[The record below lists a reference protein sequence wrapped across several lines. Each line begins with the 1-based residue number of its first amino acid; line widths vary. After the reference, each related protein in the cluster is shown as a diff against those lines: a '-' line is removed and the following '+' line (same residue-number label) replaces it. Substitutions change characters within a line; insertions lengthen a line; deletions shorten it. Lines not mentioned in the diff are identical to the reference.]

1 MKPEE
6 IITLINAGYTKAEI
20 QAMEQPAPDPEP
32 IAPAPAPKPEQPAPE
47 PEPDQEQPAPEPE
60 QPALKNNSTDEI
72 AKYITALTA
81 QVSSLTKQIQ
91 RSNLLNAQQPPA
103 PEADS
108 AEKILASIITPKH

>member
-6 IITLINAGYTKAEI
+6 ILTLIGAGYTKAEI
-20 QAMEQPAPDPEP
+20 QAMEQPAPEVKPA
-32 IAPAPAPKPEQPAPE
+32 APNQDSPAPE
-47 PEPDQEQPAPEPE
+47 PDQPAPDQDPPAPEPD

>member
-6 IITLINAGYTKAEI
+6 ILTLIGAGYTKAEI
-20 QAMEQPAPDPEP
+20 QAMEQPAQEPE
-32 IAPAPAPKPEQPAPE
+32 PEQPAPAQE
-47 PEPDQEQPAPEPE
+47 QPAPEQEPDQEQPAPDPE

-103 PEADS
+103 PAADS

>member
-6 IITLINAGYTKAEI
+6 ILTLIGAGYTKAEI
-20 QAMEQPAPDPEP
+20 QAMEQPAP
-32 IAPAPAPKPEQPAPE
+32 EQPAPE
-47 PEPDQEQPAPEPE
+47 PEQPAPDPDQPAPEPD

-103 PEADS
+103 PAADS
-108 AEKILASIITPKH
+108 AEKILASIITPNH

>member
-6 IITLINAGYTKAEI
+6 ILTLIGAGYTKAEI
-20 QAMEQPAPDPEP
+20 QAMEQPAPDPE
-32 IAPAPAPKPEQPAPE
+32 APAPSPAPDPEQPAPE
-47 PEPDQEQPAPEPE
+47 QDPPAPEPE

>member
-6 IITLINAGYTKAEI
+6 ILTLIGAGYTKAEI
-20 QAMEQPAPDPEP
+20 QAMEQPAPEQS
-32 IAPAPAPKPEQPAPE
+32 APAQEQPAPE
-47 PEPDQEQPAPEPE
+47 QEPDQEQPAPDPE

-103 PEADS
+103 PAADS

>member
-32 IAPAPAPKPEQPAPE
+32 IAPEQDPPAPE
-47 PEPDQEQPAPEPE
+47 PGPITPDQDPPAPDQE

-103 PEADS
+103 PAADS

>member
-6 IITLINAGYTKAEI
+6 ILTLIGAGYTKAEI
-20 QAMEQPAPDPEP
+20 QAMEQSAPDPEP
-32 IAPAPAPKPEQPAPE
+32 IAPAQEQPAPD

-103 PEADS
+103 PDADS

>member
-20 QAMEQPAPDPEP
+20 QAMEQPAPEP
-32 IAPAPAPKPEQPAPE
+32 AQEQPAPE
-47 PEPDQEQPAPEPE
+47 PEPDQEQPAPEPEQPAPEPE

-103 PEADS
+103 PAADS

>member
-6 IITLINAGYTKAEI
+6 ILTLIGAGYTKAEI
-20 QAMEQPAPDPEP
+20 QAMEQPAPDPE
-32 IAPAPAPKPEQPAPE
+32 APAPSPAPDPEQPAPE
-47 PEPDQEQPAPEPE
+47 QDPPAPEPE

-103 PEADS
+103 PAADS

>member
-20 QAMEQPAPDPEP
+20 QAMEQPAPE
-32 IAPAPAPKPEQPAPE
+32 PEQSA
-47 PEPDQEQPAPEPE
+47 PDQEQPAPEAEQITPDQDPPAPDQE

-103 PEADS
+103 PAADS